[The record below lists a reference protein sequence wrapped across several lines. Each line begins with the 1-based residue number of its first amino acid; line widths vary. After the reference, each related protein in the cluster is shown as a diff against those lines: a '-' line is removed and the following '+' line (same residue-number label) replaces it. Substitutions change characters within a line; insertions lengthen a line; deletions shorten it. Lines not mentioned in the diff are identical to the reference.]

1 MSVKSNLARVLF
13 CIFKQL
19 FYNIYVGIRNKQNSH
34 SSAWT
39 YAIGWASVCFSIVLV
54 TLFVILLTIFFSPA
68 VVDSFFDNVKL
79 VFIVIYF
86 GVFGLFYFTLV
97 KGRLLEKEAY
107 LFCRGSRRAPV
118 SVSLLYMI
126 TSMSL
131 FLLAAFIA

>member
-1 MSVKSNLARVLF
+1 MGVRLLFDSVSYF
-13 CIFKQL
+13 
-19 FYNIYVGIRNKQNSH
+19 
-34 SSAWT
+34 
-39 YAIGWASVCFSIVLV
+39 VCNFIKY
-54 TLFVILLTIFFSPA
+54 FFSPA